1 MDTLIRIHQVIET
14 TTLSKASIYRLM
26 GLEKFPA
33 PVKIAERRVA
43 WRSSDIAAWLS
54 DRA

>member
-1 MDTLIRIHQVIET
+1 MNPLIRLAQVIET

-43 WRSSDIAAWLS
+43 WRQSDIAAWMES
-54 DRA
+54 RA